1 MSTCDEV
8 YWDLRS
14 IIEVVCGPLSM
25 LRRVKGITAIDDVA
39 VHVDD
44 VDKVPEDIGVFRV
57 RVVGFS
63 NRAIYVG
70 GLPHISLEDYVAS
83 IPLNREEYTRLLSN
97 FNLRN
102 LNIPLTLRLAEE
114 AGTLKE
120 VDRLFRAYGINPQ
133 PE

>member
-1 MSTCDEV
+1 
-8 YWDLRS
+8 
-14 IIEVVCGPLSM
+14 
-25 LRRVKGITAIDDVA
+25 
-39 VHVDD
+39 
-44 VDKVPEDIGVFRV
+44 
-57 RVVGFS
+57 
-63 NRAIYVG
+63 VG

-97 FNLRN
+97 FNLGN

-120 VDRLFRAYGINPQ
+120 VDRLLRAYGINPQ